1 MRELL
6 LICLLGA
13 AVLPQAG
20 TLGAFTRSGDVG
32 PSPLEGAASFDAST
46 GRYSV
51 TGTGTDIWGRGDEF
65 HYLSR
70 EISGN
75 FAATATVRFLTDGN
89 PHRKASIML
98 RKTVDADSPFV
109 HLAIHGDG
117 MAAVQFRST
126 KADTTNTLD
135 FPVEGP
141 GTYTLKLVRQGGNV
155 TFFVAKEG
163 APLRELG
170 HTVNQLGSPVLVGL
184 AVASHSREAL
194 NTVEFSSVSIEPVA
208 ASASPA
214 PGTPATPGI
223 AR

>member
-1 MRELL
+1 M
-6 LICLLGA
+6 LGTA
-13 AVLPQAG
+13 AMPQAG
-20 TLGAFTRSGDVG
+20 PLGAFTRSDDVG
-32 PSPLEGAASFDAST
+32 PSPLEGTAAFDAQT
-46 GRYSV
+46 GRYTI
-51 TGTGTDIWGRGDEF
+51 TGTGADIWGRGDEF

-75 FAATATVRFLTDGN
+75 FAVTTTVKFLTDGN
-89 PHRKASIML
+89 PHRKASIMF

-117 MAAVQFRST
+117 MAAVQFRSA
-126 KADTTNTLD
+126 KGDTTNTLD
-135 FPVEGP
+135 FPIGGP

-155 TFFVAKEG
+155 TFFVAKEDG
-163 APLRELG
+163 ALRELG

-194 NTVEFSSVSIEPVA
+194 NTVEFSNVSVEPA
-208 ASASPA
+208 ASAA
-214 PGTPATPGI
+214 TGPGTAAPPGT